1 MQHLEYAVISPSGW
15 HEDSVRTFVI
25 SLPRSLPAG
34 SPLIDAETG
43 ETLGEI
49 VKAWPTIGA
58 STPARIR
65 IEPRHAS
72 RAVALRPDLLAHRQ
86 NIAIDAAGRL
96 LLVERIDRRNLSD
109 AAPVQRD
116 PSWHGALLRIVP

>member
-15 HEDSVRTFVI
+15 QEDSVRTFCV
-25 SLPRSLPAG
+25 SLPRPLPAG
-34 SPLIDAETG
+34 TALIDAETG
-43 ETLGEI
+43 EALGAI
-49 VKAWPTIGA
+49 CKTWPTIGA
-58 STPARIR
+58 SSPARIR

-96 LLVERIDRRNLSD
+96 LLVGRIDRRNLSD
-109 AAPVQRD
+109 AAPVRRA
-116 PSWHGALLRIVP
+116 PSWHGPLRIVP

>member
-1 MQHLEYAVISPSGW
+1 MQHLEYCVISPSGW
-15 HEDSVRTFVI
+15 HEDSVRTFCV
-25 SLPRSLPAG
+25 SLPRPLPAG

-43 ETLGEI
+43 EALGEI

-96 LLVERIDRRNLSD
+96 LLVGRIDRKELPA
-109 AAPVQRD
+109 AAPLRRD
-116 PSWHGALLRIVP
+116 PPWPSPLRIVS

>member
-1 MQHLEYAVISPSGW
+1 MSSLEYCVISPWGW
-15 HEDSVRTFVI
+15 HPDSVRTFCV
-25 SLPRSLPAG
+25 SLPRPLPAG
-34 SPLIDAETG
+34 TALIDAETG

-49 VKAWPTIGA
+49 TKAWPTIGA

-96 LLVERIDRRNLSD
+96 LLVGRIDRKELPA
-109 AAPVQRD
+109 AAPLRRD
-116 PSWHGALLRIVP
+116 PPWPSPLRIVS

>member
-1 MQHLEYAVISPSGW
+1 MSSLEYCVISPSGW
-15 HEDSVRTFVI
+15 HEDSVRVFVV
-25 SLPRSLPAG
+25 SLPRPLPAG

-43 ETLGEI
+43 EALGEI
-49 VKAWPTIGA
+49 TKAWPTIGA
-58 STPARIR
+58 SSPVRIR

-96 LLVERIDRRNLSD
+96 LLVGPIDRKELPA
-109 AAPVQRD
+109 AAPVQRA
-116 PSWHGALLRIVP
+116 PSWHGPLRIVP